1 MATEGT
7 TRMHI
12 LIPPTINESV
22 SFRIVILFLPFQ
34 KSIRRNGSHRE
45 VDQSGNSLRVGT
57 RTGSGYHCHSDW
69 FAARVVLGDIPFTK
83 VDDGKAVNN
92 TAWTLGADR
101 NAEHVCRRMQHLDE
115 TKTHDTMA
123 LPQAWQQPTS
133 KEDNNHTAATAQQI
147 PLDQGLFLLAI

>member
-83 VDDGKAVNN
+83 VDDGKSRQQCCLDVACRSECRARLSSDAAPGRDKN
-92 TAWTLGADR
+92 TRHNGT
-101 NAEHVCRRMQHLDE
+101 
-115 TKTHDTMA
+115 
-123 LPQAWQQPTS
+123 PTS
-133 KEDNNHTAATAQQI
+133 MATTNI
-147 PLDQGLFLLAI
+147 QGG